1 MEKTKRLNKS
11 MALTDIL
18 TSFSAILEKLPQQKI
33 AQALSAV
40 LLIYIAFMAAK
51 ITWLVVPQKM
61 ASNNVTVNKQ
71 VTKKNNTGKSV
82 NISALQALNLF
93 GQYNEQAKEAVVEQI
108 TDAPE
113 TRLQLTLSGL
123 VASDQVTIAAA
134 IIENKGKQETYG
146 IGDIIKGTRASLEQ
160 VLIDRV
166 IIKQSGRLET
176 LMLDGAD
183 FNQPAESVSNK
194 KSKKKDLQENNR
206 KLQPDNAQNSPK
218 RLAPVSKKSVVDQR
232 LNKNLSKNAKRL
244 RTDLKNDPGKI
255 TDYLRI
261 SPARKGGKIVGY
273 RLSPGKDPE
282 FFKLSGLKSGD
293 IAVQMNGFDLL
304 VPVEAAQAMSALKTE
319 RDISLLVDRKNDLTQ
334 ILFSID

>member
-1 MEKTKRLNKS
+1 
-11 MALTDIL
+11 MALTDNL
-18 TSFSAILEKLPQQKI
+18 NSLSAVLDKLPQQRI
-33 AQALSAV
+33 AQAISVL

-51 ITWLVVPQKM
+51 ITWLMIEQKPVV
-61 ASNNVTVNKQ
+61 
-71 VTKKNNTGKSV
+71 NNTVSSTYVAQKNSAGKSF

-93 GQYNEQAKEAVVEQI
+93 GQYNAQESEVIVEQI
-108 TDAPE
+108 TDAPQ

-123 VASDQVTIAAA
+123 VASDKVEIAAA

-166 IIKQSGRLET
+166 IIQQSGRLET

-183 FNQPAESVSNK
+183 FNQPAQSVSNK
-194 KSKKKDLQENNR
+194 RINNKSNSRDDNKRLQQAEPQSGPKGLSSKLASKVVDHRSNKDLS
-206 KLQPDNAQNSPK
+206 LNAQ
-218 RLAPVSKKSVVDQR
+218 
-232 LNKNLSKNAKRL
+232 RL
-244 RTDLKNDPGKI
+244 RADLKSDPGKI

-261 SPARKGGKIVGY
+261 SPARISGKIVGY
-273 RLSPGKDPE
+273 RLSPGKSPE

-293 IAVQMNGFDLL
+293 VAVQMNGHDLL

-319 RDISLLVDRKNDLTQ
+319 RDISLLVKRKNDLIQ

>member
-1 MEKTKRLNKS
+1 MTKVTRRLHKS
-11 MALTDIL
+11 MALTDKL
-18 TSFSAILEKLPQQKI
+18 TSFTAVLDKLPQQKI
-33 AQALSAV
+33 AQALSV
-40 LLIYIAFMAAK
+40 LLLIYIAFMAAK
-51 ITWLVVPQKM
+51 ITWLVVPQQLITNN
-61 ASNNVTVNKQ
+61 ASAIKLIA
-71 VTKKNNTGKSV
+71 KKSNAGKNV
-82 NISALQALNLF
+82 NISALQSLNLF
-93 GQYNEQAKEAVVEQI
+93 GQYNELAKETVVEQI

-113 TRLQLTLSGL
+113 TRLQLTLSGV
-123 VASDQVTIAAA
+123 VASDKAETAAA

-183 FNQPAESVSNK
+183 FNQPAQSVSHK
-194 KSKKKDLQENNR
+194 KAKKQHNLKEGSS
-206 KLQPDNAQNSPK
+206 KLQQNSP
-218 RLAPVSKKSVVDQR
+218 QR
-232 LNKNLSKNAKRL
+232 LSARSKPSIVDHRSNKNLSRSAQRL

-261 SPARKGGKIVGY
+261 SPVRKGGKILGY

-282 FFKLSGLKSGD
+282 FFKLSGLKTGD
-293 IAVQMNGFDLL
+293 IAVQMNGYDLL
-304 VPVEAAQAMSALKTE
+304 VPMEAAQAMSALKTE
-319 RDISLLVDRKNDLTQ
+319 RDISLLVDRKNDLIE